1 MISIPGVLSIGVSVL
16 SSSVFSSKSSPS
28 SLKSDTDWSEGDNA
42 VTDTWF
48 DTPPASTS
56 LCLMIY
62 VPTKVAIS
70 FGFKI
75 PKEDPWFEFTKLG
88 PVSRTIVDVTEIS
101 AKSST
106 REMLSNVTLLLF
118 WIRIV

>member
-1 MISIPGVLSIGVSVL
+1 
-16 SSSVFSSKSSPS
+16 
-28 SLKSDTDWSEGDNA
+28 
-42 VTDTWF
+42 
-48 DTPPASTS
+48 
-56 LCLMIY
+56 MIY

-88 PVSRTIVDVTEIS
+88 PVSRTIVDVTEMS

-106 REMLSNVTLLLF
+106 RAILSNVTLLLF
-118 WIRIV
+118 